1 MPAPSETDLV
11 EFRGWTLR
19 VRSAMVEPA
28 RLLLLVHGWTGDENS
43 MWVFARGLPEDYWVL
58 APRAPHATRPS
69 GYSWRVPPP
78 HQGDI
83 ANLADLLQSAESL
96 IRMIDEYC
104 GTLGKNFEV
113 FDIVGFSQGA
123 ALASVLALTHPGRV
137 AKVGFLSGFVPRG
150 AESLASGRPLTGVR
164 FFVAHGSEDELV
176 SIGDARQSVQLLEAA
191 GATVTVCEDEVGHKV
206 SAGCLRGL
214 QAFLL
219 G

>member
-11 EFRGWTLR
+11 EFQGWTLR
-19 VRSAMVEPA
+19 VRSAKMRPA
-28 RLLLLVHGWTGDENS
+28 RLLLLLHGWTGDENS
-43 MWVFARGLPEDYWVL
+43 MWVFARALPQDYWVL

-78 HQGDI
+78 RQGDN
-83 ANLADLLQSAESL
+83 ANLADLLRSAEAL
-96 IRMIDEYC
+96 IGMIDDYC
-104 GTLGKNFEV
+104 GTRGDVFEV

-123 ALASVLALTHPGRV
+123 ALASVVALTHPGRV
-137 AKVGFLSGFVPRG
+137 GKVGLLSGFVPRG
-150 AESLASGRPLTGVR
+150 AESLASARPLNGVR

>member
-1 MPAPSETDLV
+1 V
-11 EFRGWTLR
+11 EFQGWTLR
-19 VRSAMVEPA
+19 VRPAKTKPA
-28 RLLLLVHGWTGDENS
+28 RLLLLIHGWTGDENS
-43 MWVFARGLPEDYWVL
+43 MWVFARAVPQDYMVL

-78 HQGDI
+78 HPSDEP
-83 ANLADLLQSAESL
+83 NLADLRWSAEAL
-96 IRMIDEYC
+96 IGMIDDYR
-104 GTLGKNFEV
+104 GTEGNSGGA

-123 ALASVLALTHPGRV
+123 ALASVIALLHPERV
-137 AKVGFLSGFVPRG
+137 TKVALLSGFVPRVP
-150 AESLASGRPLTGVR
+150 ESLAPAGPLDGVR
-164 FFVAHGSEDELV
+164 FFVAHGSVDEMV
-176 SIGDARQSVQLLEAA
+176 SIEHARQSVHLLEAA